1 MALMYL
7 MPDQSTYYIVPK
19 MTFRIEF
26 NVTTKKRK
34 IIPWTSEEWSFFQE
48 QTRIEKEQQIIQEKI
63 RLREEMKRKILD
75 DLAEAELIKQGL

>member
-1 MALMYL
+1 
-7 MPDQSTYYIVPK
+7 

-26 NVTTKKRK
+26 NLQTKEHK